1 MKLFERRVLL
11 SLSQQQQWIYLYY
24 NTMVKCQGRV
34 PLSGGSWQ
42 TLIDS
47 HEKKFPSP
55 VFVSL
60 TCRPLVVC
68 FFFIWQD
75 LKVLCHFF
83 LQTRDL
89 IVMTKVGCFR
99 DGAVTLDECFKG
111 LLCVQSL
118 FFFPSFHLSTFFSG
132 LWENNRRIPAKTSII
147 IPLVSGGEEGIRWI
161 NLTERQVK
169 IPPEKDKRALDCKSL
184 KWGLK

>member
-1 MKLFERRVLL
+1 
-11 SLSQQQQWIYLYY
+11 
-24 NTMVKCQGRV
+24 MVKCQGRV
-34 PLSGGSWQ
+34 SLFGGSWQ

-47 HEKKFPSP
+47 RQEKVKFRSP

-68 FFFIWQD
+68 FFFVWQD
-75 LKVLCHFF
+75 LKVLCHFC

-89 IVMTKVGCFR
+89 IVMTKVRCFR

-118 FFFPSFHLSTFFSG
+118 FFFLLFISSFFSG
-132 LWENNRRIPAKTSII
+132 LWENNRRIPAKTNII

-161 NLTERQVK
+161 NLTERPVK

-184 KWGLK
+184 K